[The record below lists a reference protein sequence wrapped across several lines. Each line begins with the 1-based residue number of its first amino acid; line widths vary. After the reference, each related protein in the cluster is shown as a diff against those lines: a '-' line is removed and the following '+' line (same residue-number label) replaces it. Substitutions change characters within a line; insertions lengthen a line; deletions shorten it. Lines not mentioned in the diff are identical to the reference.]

1 MKPMASIMP
10 VACRY
15 RVTRA
20 VLLVRVGCPDC
31 QISNESSIIHLK
43 RADNG
48 MRNIL
53 RAEFSFTRFLL
64 QAGDLKELGQDF
76 TRIDLHDTNIVLA
89 QFRAPTLCHS
99 GQRKF
104 TGRIGRAS
112 RKALRSRGRGD
123 VDDVPALAA
132 DE

>member
-53 RAEFSFTRFLL
+53 WAEFSITRFLL
-64 QAGDLKELGQDF
+64 QADGLKEIRQDF
-76 TRIDLHDTNIVLA
+76 TRIDLHDTDIVLA
-89 QFRAPTLCHS
+89 QFRAPTFGHS
-99 GQRKF
+99 GQREF
-104 TGRIGRAS
+104 TCRIGRAS
-112 RKALRSRGRGD
+112 SKPLRSRG
-123 VDDVPALAA
+123 
-132 DE
+132 

>member
-1 MKPMASIMP
+1 MKPMASNTP
-10 VACRY
+10 VAWRG
-15 RVTRA
+15 RVTRP

-64 QAGDLKELGQDF
+64 QAGGLEEIGQDF
-76 TRIDLHDTNIVLA
+76 TRIDLHDADVVLA
-89 QFRAPTLCHS
+89 QFRAPTFGHP

-104 TGRIGRAS
+104 TGRIGSAS
-112 RKALRSRGRGD
+112 SKPLRPRG
-123 VDDVPALAA
+123 
-132 DE
+132 

>member
-1 MKPMASIMP
+1 MVGLWGRHVAQLTSNTTVAWSGRIM
-10 VACRY
+10 
-15 RVTRA
+15 RA
-20 VLLVRVGCPDC
+20 VLSIRVGCPDC

-64 QAGDLKELGQDF
+64 QAGGLEEIGQDF
-76 TRIDLHDTNIVLA
+76 TRIDLHDADIVLA
-89 QFRAPTLCHS
+89 QFRAPTFGHS

-104 TGRIGRAS
+104 TGRISRAS
-112 RKALRSRGRGD
+112 RKPLRSRG
-123 VDDVPALAA
+123 
-132 DE
+132 